1 MPVTDVTTDPEA
13 LTMVVT
19 ADFTAPVERLWTAH
33 ADPRQIERFWGPPGH
48 PATFTRHD
56 VAAGGASQYYMTG
69 PDGTQFHG
77 RWDYLSL
84 VEGESFTVTDR
95 FTDSSGVAD
104 ESLPATEVQFEFSA
118 TETGSRLVTTSRFAS
133 ADDLSKLIEMGMREG
148 MVAAFGQM
156 DDVLADLASFSAIA
170 TAQSQ
175 LIGDTQAR
183 VSRIIRGTVEQ
194 VWRAHHEPELMKQW
208 LLGPDGWEMTE
219 CRVAAAVGDTYRN
232 AWAPVGD
239 TEGEAFALGGEL
251 LESDPPHRE
260 VTTESM
266 EGIPGEPARNE
277 LTLAP
282 VPEGTLMT
290 LLITY
295 PSADVRE
302 MVLGTGMVG
311 GMEVSFARLES
322 LL

>member
-1 MPVTDVTTDPEA
+1 MPITDVTTDPEN

-33 ADPRQIERFWGPPGH
+33 VDPRQIERFWGPPGH

-56 VAAGGASQYYMTG
+56 VAAGGVSQYYMTG

-77 RWDYLSL
+77 RWDFTSL
-84 VEGESFTVTDR
+84 VEGQSFTVTDR
-95 FTDSSGVAD
+95 FAEPSGTII
-104 ESLPATEVQFEFSA
+104 ESLPTTEVQFEFSA

-133 ADDLSKLIEMGMREG
+133 AEDLSRLLEMGMREG
-148 MVAAFGQM
+148 LVAAFGQM
-156 DDVLADLASFSAIA
+156 DDVLADLASFTAIA

-183 VSRIIRGTVEQ
+183 VSRFIRGTVEQ

-208 LLGPDGWEMTE
+208 LLGPEGWQMTE
-219 CRVAAAVGDTYRN
+219 CRVATAVGDTYRN

-239 TEGEAFALGGEL
+239 AEGEPFALGGEL

-260 VTTESM
+260 VTTEMM
-266 EGIPGEPARNE
+266 EGMPGEPARNE
-277 LTLAP
+277 LTLVA

-295 PSADVRE
+295 PSSDVRD
-302 MVLGTGMVG
+302 MVLGTGMVD
-311 GMEVSFARLES
+311 GMETSYARLES
-322 LL
+322 ML